1 MSYHFHVLNN
11 PSSIQSYSTH
21 SGDDSLP
28 ADLCTDR
35 KVLISFYIVISSL
48 FIIYLTMSMSKSSLL
63 NSNNLQNSRI
73 G

>member
-48 FIIYLTMSMSKSSLL
+48 FIIYLEQCRNTNGNASIQSTRMIEKT
-63 NSNNLQNSRI
+63 
-73 G
+73 